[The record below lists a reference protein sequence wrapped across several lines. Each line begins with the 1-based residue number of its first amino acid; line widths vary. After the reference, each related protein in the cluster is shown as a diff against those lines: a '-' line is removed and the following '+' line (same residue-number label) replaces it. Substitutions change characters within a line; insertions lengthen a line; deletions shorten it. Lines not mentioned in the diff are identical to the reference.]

1 VHRRAIPLDGHLYT
15 VLSPRP
21 SPTYKFAT
29 HRLHDTWQVVTD
41 AAGARLLGRLF
52 WAMAF
57 QRRDRTI
64 VVIDPGLMLPDP
76 LDAQPSSPITILNSD
91 LGPFSREAAGDLLCN
106 LPFTTASAGTVVCQ
120 WPSCSP
126 RWWPRK
132 VPAPRG
138 VISAFAS

>member
-1 VHRRAIPLDGHLYT
+1 
-15 VLSPRP
+15 
-21 SPTYKFAT
+21 
-29 HRLHDTWQVVTD
+29 
-41 AAGARLLGRLF
+41 
-52 WAMAF
+52 MAF
-57 QRRDRTI
+57 QKRDRTI